1 VFFASLDGMATVDAL
16 SRDAELQPVAVKI
29 AIAMP
34 GNKKRVREIFVFIS
48 SLSSV
53 DDGVE
58 TRTDAKPLLLEGG
71 FVKIVKFA

>member
-1 VFFASLDGMATVDAL
+1 MATVDVL

-29 AIAMP
+29 AIAMLV
-34 GNKKRVREIFVFIS
+34 NKKSVREIFVFIF

-53 DDGVE
+53 DDGVG
-58 TRTDAKPLLLEGG
+58 THTDAKPLLLEGG